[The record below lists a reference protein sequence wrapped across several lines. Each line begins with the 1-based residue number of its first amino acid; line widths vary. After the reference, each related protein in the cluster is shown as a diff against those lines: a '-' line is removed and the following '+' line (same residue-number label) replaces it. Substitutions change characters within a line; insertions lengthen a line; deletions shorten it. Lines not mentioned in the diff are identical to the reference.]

1 MNWKTDVSEGYLS
14 CHICNKLHTVG
25 EPSCQRCGEELH
37 QRLPQSIAQTWSYTI
52 AATLFLVSANLVPMM
67 IITTLGEDDGSTIMG
82 GIIYFFEH
90 GEYALG
96 AVILIA
102 SFVVPIF
109 KLAVLYFLLLIIHL
123 KQGKM
128 AKLGLKLFHI
138 IHIIGKWSMLD
149 VFVVAL
155 MVSMVQFQGLVTI
168 QTGAAAISFCFAVIF
183 TIIASEK
190 FDPRL
195 MFDLNHKRDK
205 T

>member
-1 MNWKTDVSEGYLS
+1 MNWKTDISEGYLT
-14 CHICNKLHTVG
+14 CHICNKLHTAG
-25 EPSCQRCGEELH
+25 ESTCTRCGDALH

-52 AATLFLVSANLVPMM
+52 AATLFLIAANLVPMM

-90 GEYALG
+90 GEFALG

-102 SFVVPIF
+102 SFVVPLF
-109 KLAVLYFLLLIIHL
+109 KLAVLYFLLLIIHM
-123 KQGKM
+123 KQAKM
-128 AKLGLKLFHI
+128 SKLGLKLFHV
-138 IHIIGKWSMLD
+138 IHAIGKWSMLD

-155 MVSMVQFQGLVTI
+155 MVSMVQFQGLVSI
-168 QTGAAAISFCFAVIF
+168 QTGPAAISFCFAVIF

-195 MFDLNHKRDK
+195 MFDLNNKRVK